1 MDYIIAVTQDS
12 MERFRHTLLEELARP
27 GTKRDVLWGALAES
41 AAKSRA
47 AGEPAEQFVV
57 RVKGAWESAA
67 LTHAGA
73 SGGAP
78 DAAQQR
84 LKQDVVTRAI
94 KAYYMQ

>member
-12 MERFRHTLLEELARP
+12 MERLRDMLLEEFARP
-27 GTKRDVLWGALAES
+27 GTKRDVLWGVLCES
-41 AAKSRA
+41 ASASRA
-47 AGEPAEQFVV
+47 RGQQAEQFVV
-57 RVKGAWESAA
+57 QVKEAWEAAA
-67 LTHAGA
+67 LAHTGVSTSA
-73 SGGAP
+73 S